1 MDTAAR
7 ESYAV
12 AKERLEG
19 YAAEADQARLTALAN
34 EVLAVAQLLS
44 REPRLRRA
52 LADSSRPAEGRVEL
66 LRSLL
71 AGKAGEEAQALL
83 SDLAGGRWSRP
94 GEFLDATERL
104 GIEALLAGAERA
116 GELADVEDE
125 LFRFGQIVEGDPELA
140 ATLGDSSVDP
150 ERRAPLVHLL
160 LDGKARESTIRLA
173 EQALRGFG
181 GRSLHGSLIRL
192 VELAADRRDAAVAYV
207 TAAVAP
213 TEAEEQALVDRLSH
227 MYGRQISLKIEV
239 KPEVI
244 GGMSVR
250 VGSELYDGTV
260 RRRLLQAR
268 AALAK

>member
-7 ESYAV
+7 ESYAT
-12 AKERLEG
+12 AKDRLEG
-19 YAAEADQARLTALAN
+19 YAAEADQARLTALAD

-52 LADSSRPAEGRVEL
+52 LAESSRPAEGRVEL

-71 AGKAGEEAQALL
+71 AGKVSEEGQALL

-94 GEFLDATERL
+94 SELLNATERL

-116 GELADVEDE
+116 GDLADVEDE
-125 LFRFGQIVEGDPELA
+125 LFRFGQIVDGDPELA
-140 ATLGDSSVDP
+140 ATLGDSTVDP
-150 ERRAPLVHLL
+150 DQRAHLVHLL
-160 LDGKARESTIRLA
+160 LDGKAKDTTVRLA
-173 EQALRGFG
+173 ELSVRGFG
-181 GRSLHGSLIRL
+181 GRTFYGSLTRL
-192 VELAADRRDAAVAYV
+192 VEMAAERRDATVAYV

-213 TEAEEQALVDRLSH
+213 TEAEEQSLVDRLSR
-227 MYGRQISLKIEV
+227 MYGREISLKIEV